1 MVPADPK
8 VVADCVVSSNVP
20 LAHHSITRES
30 RLLLYHHLPQYRPTT
45 YNFPGI
51 NCFSSVINVTLKSV
65 CLRHPYPHCPYQ
77 LVISPQKFQLLAFLF
92 YALP

>member
-30 RLLLYHHLPQYRPTT
+30 RLLLYITFPNTDPQPTT
-45 YNFPGI
+45 FLGL
-51 NCFSSVINVTLKSV
+51 TA
-65 CLRHPYPHCPYQ
+65 
-77 LVISPQKFQLLAFLF
+77 SPLSLT
-92 YALP
+92 